1 MHAEE
6 SCRHGVKLT
15 LPRSYVCFQCHIWR
29 GTATWTHLSPDEYIM
44 SSRRWYMVFHNLI
57 ITLRGFCLFFC
68 QIFVCYVPI
77 LPFWD
82 RDICAF
88 IRWNMQLIFIWLYK
102 RSQLRDYHKSQK
114 NLWDI
119 TQCCD
124 CLKASGTSEVETNMF
139 HIIRSHQPIGIR
151 CRRFWSEC
159 EVSPWANIFEHLVL
173 FWKVLE
179 PLGNRDFPEELN

>member
-1 MHAEE
+1 MLPVSYLEGNSYLNTFE
-6 SCRHGVKLT
+6 SRWIYHELKTLVHGI
-15 LPRSYVCFQCHIWR
+15 PQFDNYPERF
-29 GTATWTHLSPDEYIM
+29 LS
-44 SSRRWYMVFHNLI
+44 
-57 ITLRGFCLFFC
+57 FFC